1 VCFYFLCIF
10 FVINYLEWKMIELLI
25 DMMEI
30 MKDKK
35 DEKRLVNPFAGG
47 DSETADLVSEHAKE
61 MIENPNYW
69 SEKAKKLKALEN

>member
-1 VCFYFLCIF
+1 MID
-10 FVINYLEWKMIELLI
+10 YLSENIKLSTNVVKL
-25 DMMEI
+25 

-35 DEKRLVNPFAGG
+35 DEKRLANPFAGG
-47 DSETADLVSEHAKE
+47 DSETAVLVNEHAKE

>member
-1 VCFYFLCIF
+1 
-10 FVINYLEWKMIELLI
+10 
-25 DMMEI
+25 

-35 DEKRLVNPFAGG
+35 DEKRLANPFAGC
-47 DSETADLVSEHAKE
+47 DPETADLVSEHAKE

>member
-1 VCFYFLCIF
+1 MCFLFYFLF
-10 FVINYLEWKMIELLI
+10 FVIDYLSEEIQLLTNVVKL
-25 DMMEI
+25 

-35 DEKRLVNPFAGG
+35 DEKRLANPFAGC
-47 DSETADLVSEHAKE
+47 DPETADLVSEHAKE